1 MKKLI
6 LSAPLLL
13 AGCFE
18 SGLPDRIEA
27 PVVSLTPPPPVLRRL
42 SQEQYK
48 NTLYDIIGEDLVIPS
63 QLEPDVASNGLI
75 SIGLA
80 QSTISGYGV
89 EKYEDAAFKIAEQAL
104 DNASYHEAIVTCSPA
119 SPEDASCLQQVISEF
134 GYKAWRRPLEQ
145 EEVERIAAL
154 AADAATTYANFD
166 DGVVFALATI
176 LQSPNFLFRIEIGE
190 PNPNGGYRYGAY
202 EMATRLSYFL
212 INSTPDDELLA
223 AAADGS
229 LLTDEGVRAQAERL
243 LATKK
248 ARLAVRNMF
257 SELYELY
264 ELDHLSKDP
273 TIFTHMSKDLGQSAK
288 EETLRGIETIVF
300 DEDDDFREFFT
311 TQRTFVD
318 RRLAAL
324 YGIAAPVTEGFGE
337 VTLPE
342 SGGRRGFL
350 GHVSFLAVQSHPG
363 TSSAVLRGRFV
374 RSTLLCDDVPPP
386 PAGFNTGVPE
396 PSPTARTL
404 RERSQVHYEDPVC
417 ANCHKIMDPI
427 GFGLENFDAIGQW
440 REIDNG
446 GVIDPSGNL
455 DDKYPFENAWDL
467 AGVVAQHPKLG
478 PCLAR
483 NLYRYATGNLETFGE
498 FEQIDAL
505 GEVFEQSGYRVKELL
520 LQIAIS
526 PGFRRVGEVE

>member
-6 LSAPLLL
+6 WLLPLALGGCL
-13 AGCFE
+13 EAG
-18 SGLPDRIEA
+18 SPRRIEA
-27 PVVSLTPPPPVLRRL
+27 PDVSIIPPPPVLRRL
-42 SQEQYK
+42 SQDQYK
-48 NTLYDIIGEDLVIPS
+48 NSLYDIIGPDLVIPS

-75 SIGLA
+75 AIGLA

-89 EKYEDAAFKIAEQAL
+89 EKYEDAAFKIAKQAL
-104 DNASYHEAIVTCSPA
+104 DNANYREAIVTCSP
-119 SPEDASCLQQVISEF
+119 SGPNDLSCLQQIVSEF

-145 EEVERIAAL
+145 DEIERIAAI
-154 AADAATTYANFD
+154 AAAAATTYENFD
-166 DGVVFALATI
+166 EGVAFAIATI

-190 PNPNGGYRYGAY
+190 PSPSGGYRYGAY

-212 INSTPDDELLA
+212 INSTPDAELLA
-223 AAADGS
+223 AAASGS
-229 LLTDEGVRAQAERL
+229 LLSDEGVRAQAERL
-243 LATKK
+243 LNTDK

-257 SELYELY
+257 TELYELY
-264 ELDHLSKDP
+264 ELDHLNKDP
-273 TIFTHMSKDLGQSAK
+273 TIFKHMSKELGPAAK
-288 EETLRGIETIVF
+288 EETLLGIETIIF
-300 DEDDDFREFFT
+300 KEDGDFREFFT

-324 YGIAAPVTEGFGE
+324 YGIAAPVTAGFGE
-337 VTLPE
+337 VTLPVE
-342 SGGRRGFL
+342 GGRRGFL
-350 GHVSFLAVQSHPG
+350 GQVSFLAVQSHPG

-374 RSTLLCDDVPPP
+374 RSTLLCDEVPPP

-404 RERSQVHYEDPVC
+404 RERSKTHYEEAVC
-417 ANCHKIMDPI
+417 ANCHQMMDPI

-440 REIDNG
+440 REYDNG
-446 GVIDPSGNL
+446 GLIDPSGSL
-455 DDKYPFENAWDL
+455 DEYPFKNAWDL
-467 AGVVAQHPKLG
+467 AEVVAKHPQFG

-505 GEVFEQSGYRVKELL
+505 AEVFKLSGYRVKELL

-526 PGFRRVGEVE
+526 PGFRRVGEVK